1 MRSAFSEPRC
11 FMEVL
16 LTYIVK
22 ALVYQIHPYVESE
35 KHATQY
41 TVEKKKTELLKK

>member
-1 MRSAFSEPRC
+1 
-11 FMEVL
+11 MEVL
-16 LTYIVK
+16 LAYKVK